1 MAINTLIKIIRLIPD
16 NWEEIKQQSLIY
28 QQKLNEDKGYLGEKR
43 ATLHTGVE
51 QLFAQL
57 EFDYQALKN
66 KVVATAF
73 YQKFANVFIDFPE
86 LFNLPED
93 FDQDNMADIQALVE
107 DKITLLRQQ
116 LPDLGFDLDTPAF
129 FSQLQQLLV
138 IILEI
143 PDEFDFGD
151 HQALQQL
158 KTDSLAKAK
167 PVINELLKIVL
178 KHDDSEFVNQ
188 LESGVETITELA
200 DIIVNDPVATVAE
213 PSVSLEQAQA
223 ADPDSNSDANA
234 NANANLDSVEPPGLL
249 ANFKQKLPQ
258 LAATLS
264 DIELPGID
272 VNIISDNTADLLTLL
287 EAKRPLVEQL
297 LTVSDGEK
305 SEAAAY
311 VTQLKGLLNHGVDVL
326 QHPALAG
333 VFNGALDQLDL
344 TSVIDFN
351 GNEPE
356 QLIDELKSC
365 LVVDEDIDF
374 SDIQQLSGLINS
386 KLRQVLKVIA
396 KVSIK
401 GLDSAAVLAEI
412 TTFADKLLTLPADAS
427 IDSLLDVASA
437 LFDKFMG
444 YYQANVP
451 TVDTPNKWLEQVQ
464 KLQALY
470 KFIRVEGLDIAL
482 IDKITLHQQ
491 APPTAE
497 NTRLPISPVG
507 QLTLAQPSLEPASD
521 PYQVF
526 VDKQAAML
534 ASAQAAANAALKQV
548 SNADTSITASAVASP
563 AISSETSSEPSTAN
577 NTTVA
582 ERPATAANAEVSGNT
597 NNATLAIDA
606 GNNNAQADVVIAN
619 SSNSNGSENDGFEG
633 NSALPQML
641 TTLLTDSDLLAK
653 LSPEQRS
660 YAEHLIAGTLQ
671 EKLIT
676 ELKAEL
682 KAEFLEQSLVSA
694 FIERMQQRT
703 LTLRQLFEQGEPTLA
718 ALFEL
723 MFDGFKD
730 IVTSFLTTVK
740 ALFLGTI
747 DILYQLMMILTALLD
762 YLEIPVGMIKTFFSA
777 SLADINLWIDSAKA
791 A

>member
-1 MAINTLIKIIRLIPD
+1 MAINTLIKILRLIPD

-43 ATLHTGVE
+43 AALHAGVE
-51 QLFAQL
+51 HVFEQLH
-57 EFDYQALKN
+57 FDYPVLKN

-86 LFNLPED
+86 LFTLPD
-93 FDQDNMADIQALVE
+93 GFDPDNMEHIQTLVA
-107 DKITLLRQQ
+107 DKIQLLRQQ
-116 LPDLGFDLDTPAF
+116 LPDLGLDLDNERLF
-129 FSQLQQLLV
+129 LSLQQLIKIVLD
-138 IILEI
+138 I
-143 PDEFDFGD
+143 PDDIDFSNQ
-151 HQALQQL
+151 QAISEL
-158 KTDSLAKAK
+158 KTNSLGKAK
-167 PVINELLKIVL
+167 PVINELLQIVL
-178 KHDDSEFVNQ
+178 KRDDSEFASQ
-188 LESGVETITELA
+188 METGIETITELV
-200 DIIVNDPVATVAE
+200 DVIVNDPVVTVSE
-213 PSVSLEQAQA
+213 PSLSLEQAQA

-234 NANANLDSVEPPGLL
+234 NLDSVEPPALL
-249 ANFKQKLPQ
+249 AIFKQKLPQ

-297 LTVSDGEK
+297 LTASDGEH
-305 SEAAAY
+305 SEVAAY
-311 VTQLKGLLNHGVDVL
+311 IAQLKGLLNHGVDVL

-351 GNEPE
+351 GNQPE
-356 QLIDELKSC
+356 QLIDELKSY
-365 LVVDEDIDF
+365 LAVDEDIDF
-374 SDIQQLSGLINS
+374 SDIQQLSALINS

-526 VDKQAAML
+526 VDKQAALL
-534 ASAQAAANAALKQV
+534 ASAQAAANAESNAALKQV
-548 SNADTSITASAVASP
+548 SNADTSITVSAVASP

-577 NTTVA
+577 NPTVA
-582 ERPATAANAEVSGNT
+582 ELPATAANEQVSDNT
-597 NNATLAIDA
+597 DSNTMAIDA
-606 GNNNAQADVVIAN
+606 GSNSVQADVAIAN
-619 SSNSNGSENDGFEG
+619 SSDSSSSNGSEG

-641 TTLLTDSDLLAK
+641 TTLLTDSGLLAK
-653 LSPEQRS
+653 LSSEQRS

-694 FIERMQQRT
+694 FIERMQQRS
-703 LTLRQLFEQGEPTLA
+703 LVLKQLFEQGEPTLA
-718 ALFEL
+718 ALFDL